1 MPKIK
6 LIFFISLALSI
17 LILSFFFIKNFRI
30 DASSDTLVAQ
40 NDKDF
45 EYFNNYSKLFKSE
58 NFLILAVENNNEL
71 NKEFIRN
78 IESISSKILSL
89 KSVSQVF
96 SFIDAPIFFLNNTSL
111 SNLNANNL
119 ENLRNTNLKIDDVVE
134 EFIKNPIYLDQ
145 IVNKEANVFSVII
158 YLNKNMELIT
168 AKEDF
173 KKLLISKKEYLKIKT
188 LNDRERTTLINN
200 LRNII
205 NEADNKNT
213 YYLGGVEMIASDV
226 ISFVKN
232 DILIFSLSV
241 VLIIIFVLFF
251 IFRQIKWVFLCLLS
265 SAYSVIIIF
274 GVLGLTQ
281 IEVTAISSNFSALI
295 FILSISMNIHIINY
309 YRLQD
314 NQKNSLNNT
323 FKTMFWPCFYT
334 TLTTMVA
341 FGSLIITEIK
351 PIIDFGFI
359 MITGLTISLVCSFT
373 ILPLLIFIFPKN
385 NKSDRNHHILKLNF
399 LSIAKNNSKKIV
411 FIAFLF
417 FISSIGGIYNLS
429 VENSFVNYFKKNT
442 EIYKGMKLIDEQLG
456 GTTPVDIILNF
467 NEEEYELSLNSS
479 ENEEVID
486 EDIDLE
492 EDFFDDDMFIDED
505 NNNWFSDEKLQLIYD
520 IHEYLDAREEIGK
533 VQSIKSLIDLANLI
547 NKQPLSIF
555 ELSILYEEV
564 PDNYREQLIYPYLL
578 IDENMARITARV
590 RDSGNIN
597 RKQLI
602 EDIQSFIKLNKNS
615 SLENFK
621 INGLLVLY
629 NNMLDS
635 LFSSQIKSLGFVI
648 GLIFLMFLILFKSF
662 KLSALGIIPN
672 IFTSSMI
679 LGIIGYLSI
688 PLDIMTITIAA
699 ITIGIAVDNTIH
711 YLYRYKEF
719 KKNNTV
725 IDSIKYTNASAGLAV
740 FTTSVTI
747 ALGFSILSLSSF
759 IPTVIF
765 GIFTSIA
772 MVLAMIGVLLFLPS
786 LLLISK
792 ND

>member
-71 NKEFIRN
+71 NEEFIKN

-226 ISFVKN
+226 INFVKN

-385 NKSDRNHHILKLNF
+385 NKLDRNHHILKLNF

>member
-1 MPKIK
+1 LPKIK

-71 NKEFIRN
+71 NEEFIRN

-226 ISFVKN
+226 INFVKN

-359 MITGLTISLVCSFT
+359 MLIGLTISLVCSFT

-385 NKSDRNHHILKLNF
+385 NKLDRNHHILKLNF

-411 FIAFLF
+411 FIAFLL

>member
-1 MPKIK
+1 LPKIK

-71 NKEFIRN
+71 NEEFIRN

-226 ISFVKN
+226 INFVKN

-359 MITGLTISLVCSFT
+359 MLIGLTISLVCSFT

-385 NKSDRNHHILKLNF
+385 NKLDRNHHILKLNF

>member
-71 NKEFIRN
+71 NEEFIRN

-158 YLNKNMELIT
+158 YLNKNMELIK

-188 LNDRERTTLINN
+188 LNDRARTTLINN

-359 MITGLTISLVCSFT
+359 MLIGLTISLVCSFT

-385 NKSDRNHHILKLNF
+385 NKLDRNHHILKLNF

-411 FIAFLF
+411 FIAFLL

>member
-71 NKEFIRN
+71 NEEFIRN

-359 MITGLTISLVCSFT
+359 MLIGLTISLVCSFT

-385 NKSDRNHHILKLNF
+385 NKLDRNHHILKLNF

-505 NNNWFSDEKLQLIYD
+505 NKNWFSDEKLQLIYD

>member
-71 NKEFIRN
+71 NEEFIRN

-359 MITGLTISLVCSFT
+359 MLIGLTISLVCSFT

-385 NKSDRNHHILKLNF
+385 NKLDRNHHILKLNF

-492 EDFFDDDMFIDED
+492 EDFFDDDVFIDED

>member
-71 NKEFIRN
+71 NEEFIRN

-359 MITGLTISLVCSFT
+359 MLIGLTISLVCSFT

-385 NKSDRNHHILKLNF
+385 NKLDRNHHILKLNF

-411 FIAFLF
+411 FIAFLL

>member
-71 NKEFIRN
+71 NEEFIRN

-359 MITGLTISLVCSFT
+359 MLIGLTISLVCSFT

-385 NKSDRNHHILKLNF
+385 NKLDRNHHILKLNF

-411 FIAFLF
+411 FIAFLL

-520 IHEYLDAREEIGK
+520 IHEYLDTREEIGK

>member
-1 MPKIK
+1 LPKIK

-226 ISFVKN
+226 INFVKN

-359 MITGLTISLVCSFT
+359 MLIGLTISLVCSFT

-385 NKSDRNHHILKLNF
+385 NKLDRNHHILKLNF

>member
-71 NKEFIRN
+71 NEEFIRN

-226 ISFVKN
+226 INFVKN

-359 MITGLTISLVCSFT
+359 MLIGLTISLVCSFT

-385 NKSDRNHHILKLNF
+385 NKLDRNHHILKLNF

-411 FIAFLF
+411 FIAFLL

-492 EDFFDDDMFIDED
+492 EDFFDDDVFIDED

-520 IHEYLDAREEIGK
+520 IHEYLDTREEIGK

>member
-71 NKEFIRN
+71 NEEFIRN

-158 YLNKNMELIT
+158 YLNKNMELIK

-226 ISFVKN
+226 INFVKN

>member
-17 LILSFFFIKNFRI
+17 LILSFVFIKNFRI

-71 NKEFIRN
+71 NEEFIRN

-359 MITGLTISLVCSFT
+359 MLIGLTISLVCSFT

-385 NKSDRNHHILKLNF
+385 NKLDRNHHILKLNF

-411 FIAFLF
+411 FIAFLL